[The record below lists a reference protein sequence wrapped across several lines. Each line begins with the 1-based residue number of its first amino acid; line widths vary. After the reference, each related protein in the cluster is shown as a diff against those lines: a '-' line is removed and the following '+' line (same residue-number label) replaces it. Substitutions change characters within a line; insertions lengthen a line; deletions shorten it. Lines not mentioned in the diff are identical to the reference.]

1 MDSNN
6 NDTSTR
12 KAHFDTTPY
21 VHLIQYARKI
31 KGMGG
36 KLPLT
41 KSKRSSENGHELD
54 KSKSN
59 VCTSKTKDLEKEL
72 SKGEA
77 KKLMK
82 LKELVDDTI
91 VVITNTQKNIS

>member
-1 MDSNN
+1 M
-6 NDTSTR
+6 
-12 KAHFDTTPY
+12 
-21 VHLIQYARKI
+21 LE
-31 KGMGG
+31 
-36 KLPLT
+36 
-41 KSKRSSENGHELD
+41 KSKTWEENCHLHELD

-72 SKGEA
+72 NKEEA

-82 LKELVDDTI
+82 LKELVDDAI